1 MSVYSCAG
9 RRKMQGPAGNLG
21 SHMSASLV
29 HCFIPE
35 YVPSFKVRLNVI
47 YVGPQKEGRQTTI
60 LGMSWLRLLLSN
72 GVRNRGNDARRQ
84 RGGVERQRE
93 KREVM
98 RGRRIVPRI
107 NGDGG
112 RAIELQK
119 QYSLSYSTFLVGYF
133 ASYANTEFLS
143 KPWLSVVPQI
153 CSKP

>member
-21 SHMSASLV
+21 SHLSASLV

-35 YVPSFKVRLNVI
+35 YIPSFKVRLNVI
-47 YVGPQKEGRQTTI
+47 YVGPLKEGRQTTI

-72 GVRNRGNDARRQ
+72 GVRNRGNDARRE
-84 RGGVERQRE
+84 RGGVERATERQRKRE

-112 RAIELQK
+112 RAIELQE
-119 QYSLSYSTFLVGYF
+119 QYSLSYSTFLVEYF
-133 ASYANTEFLS
+133 VFYG
-143 KPWLSVVPQI
+143 Q
-153 CSKP
+153 